1 MGVPDRASG
10 PSVVPLFS
18 EPRRRGIL
26 RSSAGSSY
34 TMMGALLA
42 PRDASNAEME
52 QAESSSTTIYLS
64 GDSLG
69 FGLFGPNRDVPISL
83 AMNLRTK
90 RIELVLRLLVY
101 NGITSR

>member
-1 MGVPDRASG
+1 
-10 PSVVPLFS
+10 
-18 EPRRRGIL
+18 
-26 RSSAGSSY
+26 
-34 TMMGALLA
+34 MMGALLA
-42 PRDASNAEME
+42 PQDASNAEME

-90 RIELVLRLLVY
+90 RIELALRLLVY